1 MMFVTG
7 YFKRC
12 NLGKYNCL
20 VKPKKL
26 QWNGKPGKAITLQK
40 KAYITNSLQ
49 FHHMRDFS

>member
-26 QWNGKPGKAITLQK
+26 QWNGKPGKAIALQK
-40 KAYITNSLQ
+40 KAYITA
-49 FHHMRDFS
+49 FSFTT